1 MVVQNCS
8 FIVFREASGFSK
20 ITVVT
25 DKRIQVEGLWINDG
39 EAFTRSGSVL
49 CCLWTWTL
57 AFALA
62 FASAVMLSWRVLHG
76 NRVCE
81 LACPPRE

>member
-25 DKRIQVEGLWINDG
+25 DKRMQAEGLWINDG

-49 CCLWTWTL
+49 C
-57 AFALA
+57 
-62 FASAVMLSWRVLHG
+62 
-76 NRVCE
+76 
-81 LACPPRE
+81 